1 MWNMF
6 KVKNKHQ
13 SNIIDVVLLCL
24 LLTLNILRS
33 FSNVFVVFEQLKYSW
48 EDWWTNTENLAAGQ
62 SFQLTYRFKLLT
74 ANFKL
79 LSRKSL

>member
-6 KVKNKHQ
+6 RVKNKHQ

-33 FSNVFVVFEQLKYSW
+33 FSNVFVVFEQVKDSW
-48 EDWWTNTENLAAGQ
+48 EDWWTNTENLAAG
-62 SFQLTYRFKLLT
+62 
-74 ANFKL
+74 
-79 LSRKSL
+79 

>member
-6 KVKNKHQ
+6 RVKNKHQ

-33 FSNVFVVFEQLKYSW
+33 FSNVFVVFEQVKDSW
-48 EDWWTNTENLAAGQ
+48 EDWWTNTENLATGQ
-62 SFQLTYRFKLLT
+62 SFQLTHRFKLLT

-79 LSRKSL
+79 LPRKSL